1 MAASARG
8 KVVYVASAVPGL
20 FSHIKRLL
28 PNAPT
33 VQIDQELFQDGLVT
47 DELKLQIKD
56 AEILV
61 ADPPLIGELLYVND
75 LKLKLVNSTWAG
87 VNVMMSKIDSSLGK
101 PKFNLTRT
109 GEGFGQIMGEYVVGH
124 IIATERR
131 FKETYSKQ
139 KEHEWAQKSLK
150 TFRPLTSVN
159 IGILGL
165 GIIGN
170 EVAKMC
176 KCMGMTVTGIKRQ
189 DSTSPSSQ
197 NVDNYRFIE
206 NLADV
211 LPQLDYLCSILPS
224 TPQTRNLLSGDIL
237 SHCKTKKPVFINI
250 GRGDVIDEESLVKAI
265 KCEWIGGAIL
275 DVFNKEPLPTTSELW
290 DLSNVT
296 ITPHVS
302 GPSLPEKVAECFV
315 DNYNRYVKGEQLK
328 YQVDWIKGY

>member
-1 MAASARG
+1 MAAHLRG
-8 KVVYVASAVPGL
+8 KAVYVASAVPGL
-20 FSHIKRLL
+20 FTQIQKLL
-28 PNAPT
+28 PNESIIQVDP
-33 VQIDQELFQDGLVT
+33 ELHEDNILT
-47 DELKLQIKD
+47 NELKLQIKD
-56 AEILV
+56 ADVLV
-61 ADPPLIGELLYVND
+61 AGPRLIAELMYVSD
-75 LKLKLVNSTWAG
+75 LKLKLVVCTTAG
-87 VNVMMSKIDSSLGK
+87 VNMMINKLDNSKGHPTFTLI
-101 PKFNLTRT
+101 RT
-109 GEGFGQIMGEYVVGH
+109 GEGYGRIIGEYVIGH

-139 KEHEWAQKSLK
+139 KGHVWAKNSLK
-150 TFRPLTSVN
+150 SFRLLTSVN

-165 GIIGN
+165 GQIGK
-170 EVAKMC
+170 EVARMC

-189 DSTSPSSQ
+189 DSTSPPCQ
-197 NVDNYRFIE
+197 NVDNYGLLE

-296 ITPHVS
+296 ITPHVA
-302 GPSLPEKVAECFV
+302 GASLAEQVAECFV
-315 DNYNRYVKGEQLK
+315 DNYNRYIKGEQLK